1 MENQTPIENLK
12 YPLDKF
18 TPLVVESFKNKSYNG
33 VIYKRRLRI
42 NRFNAF
48 MIDEILGSH
57 LGHSET
63 RFVVLDTDDIIK
75 ACQVLGVEYKPVN
88 TYFDI
93 DLQMCSFSKIPSDF
107 RNEA

>member
-1 MENQTPIENLK
+1 MSTELK
-12 YPLDKF
+12 YPLEKF
-18 TPLVVESFKNKSYNG
+18 KPLVIESYRNKDYNG
-33 VIYKRRLRI
+33 TTYKRRLRI
-42 NRFNAF
+42 NRFNAL
-48 MIDEILGSH
+48 MIDEILGTH

-93 DLQMCSFSKIPSDF
+93 DYAMCAFREVPSLI
-107 RNEA
+107 N